1 MLFTRMNKLL
11 DVEPRDDDDDDDE
24 ELESDDSDDELERMQ
39 KVSSC
44 LMYSLTIF

>member
-11 DVEPRDDDDDDDE
+11 NVDPRDSDDDDDE
-24 ELESDDSDDELERMQ
+24 ELESEDSDDELERMQ

-44 LMYSLTIF
+44 LLYSLTF